1 MKVKKIEDF
10 NHDVEIH
17 KNVLSSMPINNQKNL
32 KAYHKKVTELKE
44 EYISV
49 RDEIYREIK
58 NRSSK
63 YFNIKPDARLNDLS
77 EEIKG
82 LDNLALLNPL
92 NSPYEKLGL
101 DNILYRLN
109 HFFKND
115 LDNLNNDIL
124 KILQIFKDVGIVL
137 TSEHFIYS
145 NYAKAYIKELLTDSS
160 IEKMKFVFEELHWKC
175 PDVILH
181 VSMNIRLL
189 YEKNKDKFIEYVNNR
204 QRQYLKDGM
213 TYDDYMLKQENLVR
227 EYYDLTHF
235 DKYSILNGFLNS
247 ELILNDYTVVNVGK
261 CSSKF
266 YDENTSIEEQKNM
279 INDTKNLL
287 FNIIEYKNYLKYSFI
302 VDDIRKKY
310 SERSSHLGEAA
321 KISKEIDA
329 LSQELVKMNETISN
343 GYTKGFLFMKKRV
356 DTEKMIL
363 DLNAKVKELSDK
375 YDAYDLA
382 VVYEQMNKY
391 ITDTSTIYDVFRFSL
406 SYKYYLRNCIK
417 TSKDDAGIDVVKQ
430 IVKEF
435 DEFLHKTNINI
446 IKNVNFNIDSD
457 IAEIISDHY
466 QLLHL
471 KLTKESLSE
480 ENLDI
485 LIKDLTI
492 IVNNYYMLE
501 QDLNID
507 LINDLFESKKIIDS
521 EV

>member
-1 MKVKKIEDF
+1 
-10 NHDVEIH
+10 
-17 KNVLSSMPINNQKNL
+17 
-32 KAYHKKVTELKE
+32 
-44 EYISV
+44 
-49 RDEIYREIK
+49 
-58 NRSSK
+58 
-63 YFNIKPDARLNDLS
+63 
-77 EEIKG
+77 
-82 LDNLALLNPL
+82 
-92 NSPYEKLGL
+92 
-101 DNILYRLN
+101 
-109 HFFKND
+109 
-115 LDNLNNDIL
+115 
-124 KILQIFKDVGIVL
+124 
-137 TSEHFIYS
+137 
-145 NYAKAYIKELLTDSS
+145 
-160 IEKMKFVFEELHWKC
+160 
-175 PDVILH
+175 
-181 VSMNIRLL
+181 
-189 YEKNKDKFIEYVNNR
+189 
-204 QRQYLKDGM
+204 
-213 TYDDYMLKQENLVR
+213 
-227 EYYDLTHF
+227 
-235 DKYSILNGFLNS
+235 
-247 ELILNDYTVVNVGK
+247 
-261 CSSKF
+261 
-266 YDENTSIEEQKNM
+266 
-279 INDTKNLL
+279 
-287 FNIIEYKNYLKYSFI
+287 
-302 VDDIRKKY
+302 
-310 SERSSHLGEAA
+310 
-321 KISKEIDA
+321 
-329 LSQELVKMNETISN
+329 
-343 GYTKGFLFMKKRV
+343 MKKRV